1 MYFLIPI
8 PIILI
13 ALIVIFVAVRFK
25 LKTFEKI
32 SSAIII
38 LGVLVFIFTYVQY
51 YGSDNIME
59 SFKKFFDMKIK

>member
-13 ALIVIFVAVRFK
+13 ALIVRFVAVRFK

-32 SSAIII
+32 SSAVII
-38 LGVLVFIFTYVQY
+38 LGALAFVFLYIQY

>member
-13 ALIVIFVAVRFK
+13 ALIVRFVAVRFK

-32 SSAIII
+32 SSAVII
-38 LGVLVFIFTYVQY
+38 LGALAFVFLYIQY
-51 YGSDNIME
+51 SGSDNIME

>member
-13 ALIVIFVAVRFK
+13 ALIVRFVAVRFK